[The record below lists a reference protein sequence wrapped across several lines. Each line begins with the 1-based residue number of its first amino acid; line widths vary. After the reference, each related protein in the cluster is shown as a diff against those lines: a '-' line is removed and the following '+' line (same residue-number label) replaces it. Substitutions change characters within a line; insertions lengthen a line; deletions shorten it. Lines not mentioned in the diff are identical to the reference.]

1 MPSFISGGDESC
13 SFKISEDIAQKYK
26 QLLEGEKEYVVK
38 ELLDVRESDNGE
50 LEFLTKW
57 EGYTDRHNTWER
69 KETFNGN
76 LSEFEMFS
84 LSMMQVIQTGKHD
97 LDSYLRG

>member
-1 MPSFISGGDESC
+1 
-13 SFKISEDIAQKYK
+13 
-26 QLLEGEKEYVVK
+26 LLEGEKEYVVK

-76 LSEFEMFS
+76 LSEF
-84 LSMMQVIQTGKHD
+84 
-97 LDSYLRG
+97 

>member
-1 MPSFISGGDESC
+1 MKVSTGDSFLLCSFISGGDDSC
-13 SFKISEDIAQKYK
+13 SFKISEDIVQKYK
-26 QLLEGEKEYVVK
+26 QLLEGEIEYVVK

-57 EGYTDRHNTWER
+57 EGYTDCNNTWER

-76 LSEFEMFS
+76 LSES
-84 LSMMQVIQTGKHD
+84 
-97 LDSYLRG
+97 

>member
-26 QLLEGEKEYVVK
+26 QLLEGEIEYVVK

-57 EGYTDRHNTWER
+57 EEYTDQHNTWER

-76 LSEFEMFS
+76 LSEF
-84 LSMMQVIQTGKHD
+84 
-97 LDSYLRG
+97 